1 MDSFVEF
8 YGWFES
14 KDALFIATEYCRY
27 GDLKRFVKD
36 NGSIPEPQVQVITDQ
51 ILQGIIFMH
60 DNDFAHRDLKPA
72 VSLTN

>member
-60 DNDFAHRDLKPA
+60 DNDFAHRDLKPT